1 MVYFSIDIRFET
13 IDSDDVISNRK
24 PEISVYDTAFR
35 GAVNQIRY
43 VVSASALPKIISAD
57 VWYFG
62 KSDVGDGEILS
73 FKYYNGE
80 DFIAMI
86 KKTLGEDLI

>member
-13 IDSDDVISNRK
+13 IDSNDVILKRE

-35 GAVNQIRY
+35 GAVNQIRHIVY
-43 VVSASALPKIISAD
+43 ASALPKISRAN

-62 KSDVGDGEILS
+62 KSDVGVGKILS